1 MHNFNASF
9 SVFEQRNAHSR
20 PLSALG
26 GRIRYLDDAT
36 APPAQDV
43 LMTFE
48 AGAASPFPVLR
59 HTWEGAYW
67 EILDI
72 SDQAVDLIRVTN
84 GVCPCLSNHS
94 RWSIPE
100 SHLGLIESGR
110 IEGQEL
116 IVTGRFDSGPMGAD
130 MARRVNGER
139 TLRAVSIGYEPL
151 EAVAED
157 QLVEGFP
164 VVRIT
169 RWVLQEVSFVLVPAD
184 PTAFSRSE

>member
-1 MHNFNASF
+1 MDQFTSSPAALG
-9 SVFEQRNAHSR
+9 QRNAQTR
-20 PLSALG
+20 PASFVG
-26 GRIRYLDDAT
+26 GRVRYLDDAT
-36 APPAQDV
+36 APAAEGV

-67 EILDI
+67 EILEI
-72 SDQAVDLIRVTN
+72 SPQAVDLTRVVN

-100 SHLGLIESGR
+100 SHLGLIETGR

-116 IVTGRFDSGPMGAD
+116 IVTGRFDSGPMGSD
-130 MARRVNGER
+130 MARRVNGDR

-157 QLVEGFP
+157 KLVDGYP

>member
-1 MHNFNASF
+1 MTF
-9 SVFEQRNAHSR
+9 SPAADWQRNAQPR
-20 PLSALG
+20 PFALG
-26 GRIRYLDDAT
+26 ARVRYLDDMV
-36 APPAQDV
+36 APAAEGV

-48 AGAASPFPVLR
+48 AAAASPFPVLR
-59 HTWEGAYW
+59 HTWEGSYW

-72 SDQAVDLIRVTN
+72 SAEAIDLSRVTN
-84 GVCPCLSNHS
+84 GVCPLLSNHS
-94 RWSIPE
+94 RWSVLE
-100 SHLGLIESGR
+100 SHLGLVDQAR
-110 IEGQEL
+110 IEGAEL
-116 IVTGRFDSGPMGAD
+116 IVSGRFDTGPMGAD

-157 QLVEGFP
+157 QLVDGYP

-184 PTAFSRSE
+184 PTAFSRCE

>member
-1 MHNFNASF
+1 MHTFTASPAAQ
-9 SVFEQRNAHSR
+9 QRNPQAR
-20 PLSALG
+20 PVSVIG
-26 GRIRYLDDAT
+26 GRLRYLDEAT
-36 APPAQDV
+36 APAGQGV
-43 LMTFE
+43 MMTFE

-72 SDQAVDLIRVTN
+72 SEQAVDLTRVLN
-84 GVCPCLSNHS
+84 GVCPVLSNHC
-94 RWSIPE
+94 RWSIPG
-100 SHLGLIESGR
+100 SHLGLIETGR

-116 IVTGRFDSGPMGAD
+116 IVTGRFDSGPMGSD

-157 QLVEGFP
+157 RLVDGYP